1 MDKKN
6 NASAQPGMDQKA
18 LWNGSAGRAWVHNQR
33 LLDQLLAPFEAL
45 LSSDGVLG
53 AATRVLDVG
62 CGTGATTLAIARR
75 LGAQGACAGID
86 LSAPMI
92 AVAHARAEAEQAN
105 VHFFA
110 ADAQTHAFEPA
121 AFDLIV
127 SRFGVMFFDDPVQ
140 AFANLHH
147 AAREDA
153 RLAFIAWRS
162 ATENPFMTT
171 AERAAGPLLPNLPVR
186 QPGGPG
192 QFAFADPNH
201 IRTVLAESG
210 WSDIDIQPIDVAC
223 AMPENDLVPYLTW
236 LGPVGQL
243 LQDADERTRARVIG
257 TLLAAF
263 APYVHGGEVRFDA
276 ACWQVSASAQAGR
289 R

>member
-1 MDKKN
+1 MDKQN
-6 NASAQPGMDQKA
+6 NAPAQPGGDQKT

-33 LLDQLLAPFEAL
+33 LLDQLFTPFEAL
-45 LSSDGVLG
+45 LASDEVLG
-53 AATRVLDVG
+53 TATRVLDVG

-75 LGAQGACAGID
+75 LGTQGVCAGID

-92 AVAHARAEAEQAN
+92 AAAQARAEAEQAS
-105 VHFFA
+105 VSFMA

-121 AFDLIV
+121 IFDLIV

-140 AFANLHH
+140 AFANLRH

-153 RLAFIAWRS
+153 RLTFIAWRS
-162 ATENPFMTT
+162 AGENPFMTT
-171 AERAAGPLLPNLPVR
+171 AERAAAPLLPNLPVR

-192 QFAFADPNH
+192 QFAFADPDR

-210 WSDIDIQPIDVAC
+210 WSDIDIQPIDLAC

-236 LGPVGQL
+236 LGPVGQR
-243 LQDADERTRARVIG
+243 LQDADEGTRASVIDR
-257 TLLAAF
+257 LLAAF
-263 APYVHGGEVRFDA
+263 APYVHDSEVRFDA
-276 ACWQVSASAQAGR
+276 ACWQVSACAQAGR